1 MNTSKIYGIRAMYGS
16 LLWVFRRLIT
26 LVWWKSKALFMM
38 TELHKTCVMVNYRY
52 FQDKRFSY
60 VRSCISFFITRK
72 LIQTLQDIH
81 TYPKYPGFY
90 NDFLNY
96 STCHAVK

>member
-16 LLWVFRRLIT
+16 LFRVFRRLIT

-72 LIQTLQDIH
+72 LIQTLQDKH

-90 NDFLNY
+90 KIKYQNR
-96 STCHAVK
+96 